1 MVWMTRLSQLN
12 PWKHKRDER
21 LRQYLET
28 EEHEVM
34 DAILRSRA
42 ERDEKERQIDLELF
56 REGREGSNRL
66 INREMRMLPLTL
78 DYQRTI
84 IAARLQIRK
93 RLALECPELLS
104 DAQLSTLEE
113 AMLGSVEVAR
123 QARRD
128 DCQRRAAAAGVP
140 VLRPEE
146 RDAAEYGELEA
157 QIRREIRQLSLA
169 RSLGRLGAKK
179 QLGIKAVAMQR
190 FGILETLEPSLKQF
204 EAVPAIVSG
213 TTAHEDSSR
222 PRMLSS
228 NDIATHSFSVAF
240 SFRGEARHRIG
251 QIANI
256 LEKELGPGEVFY
268 DEWYKPE
275 LARPNL
281 DLLLQRLY
289 TRAVLVVVCL
299 CADFERKEWCGLEW
313 RAIRDLIKKRQ
324 DKVMFLRLDDADV
337 AGAFSLDGYLDL
349 RTHDDTDVASLI
361 HQRVMGNPRIVT
373 PPSAEFP
380 DGSAGEPDQVG
391 KPRSPELSAMEEA
404 RRKHVARLLEKS
416 DPEELR
422 VLVHLATHGRTDV
435 STINAM
441 CSNTVPINNLLLN
454 NLVKH
459 IPAPPGAPSFQQFY
473 EINHQLLDAVVFDL
487 NVRGLVGNR

>member
-1 MVWMTRLSQLN
+1 MTRLSQLN

-34 DAILRSRA
+34 DTILRNRA

-78 DYQRTI
+78 DYQRTL
-84 IAARLQIRK
+84 IAARVEIRK

-104 DAQLSTLEE
+104 DAQLSKLEE
-113 AMLGSVEVAR
+113 AMLRSVQVAR

-146 RDAAEYGELEA
+146 RDAAEYGEVEA
-157 QIRREIRQLSLA
+157 HIRRELRQLSLA
-169 RSLGRLGAKK
+169 RSLGRSGEKK
-179 QLGIKAVAMQR
+179 QV
-190 FGILETLEPSLKQF
+190 
-204 EAVPAIVSG
+204 EAVPASVSG
-213 TTAHEDSSR
+213 TIAQDSSR
-222 PRMLSS
+222 SRMLSS
-228 NDIATHSFSVAF
+228 IDIATRSFSVAF
-240 SFRGEARHRIG
+240 SFPGEARHRIG
-251 QIANI
+251 QIATS
-256 LEKELGPGEVFY
+256 LEKTLGRGRVFY

-289 TRAVLVVVCL
+289 SDAGLVVVCL

-313 RAIRDLIKKRQ
+313 RAIRDLIKRRQ
-324 DKVMFLRLDDADV
+324 DKVMFLRLDDAEV
-337 AGAFSLDGYLDL
+337 EGAFSLDGYLDL
-349 RTHDDTDVASLI
+349 RTHDDTDVADLI
-361 HQRVMGNPRIVT
+361 QRRVMGNPRIAT
-373 PPSAEFP
+373 PPPAEFP
-380 DGSAGEPDQVG
+380 DGSADKPDKVV
-391 KPRSPELSAMEEA
+391 KPRSSELSAMEEA
-404 RRKHVARLLEKS
+404 RRNHVASLLEKS

-422 VLVHLATHGRTDV
+422 VLIHLAIHGRTDV
-435 STINAM
+435 SAVNGM

-459 IPAPPGAPSFQQFY
+459 IPAPPGVPSFQQFY
-473 EINHQLLDAVVFDL
+473 EINQQLLDAVVFDL
-487 NVRGLVGNR
+487 NVRGLM